1 MSVTTASFHLLSAG
15 PLQPAH
21 PIDQLPHRA
30 AWGFR
35 QKCEIPWSPR
45 TWRPQEVRHND
56 VLNADPTE
64 AAGKSRPARCAPWEW
79 LEMEQWHQW
88 EVEWQVPGSS
98 DQKSPSGR
106 GGSNISE
113 VLKARRFQIAN
124 EELLVSIASTDRIML
139 IYVDLGCCWF
149 LVLGLL
155 YMPS

>member
-35 QKCEIPWSPR
+35 QNVNPLIPK

-64 AAGKSRPARCAPWEW
+64 AAGNHGRRAAPPENDWRW
-79 LEMEQWHQW
+79 SMAPV

-139 IYVDLGCCWF
+139 IYVDFGCCWF